1 MTTLERDTPTRR
13 SWAGSLFKRGL
24 GGFLFLLTLAT
35 LITHEA
41 YLLRPN
47 DPLLAHL
54 ATFKWWLIPHV
65 AGGAIAFLVAP
76 LQFSATLRRANPALH
91 RWLGRLYMVSVIV
104 SSILSVWIVL
114 RYELAANWA
123 VMGTMG
129 GLWLLTTVFAW
140 LAIRNRDI
148 RQHQLWIGRSF
159 GLTFTFVL
167 TRIIPDFVLPKMDYV
182 GVTALYWA
190 FIVVSLILP
199 DIILNGRALLPWR
212 SGARQMRRHAGLE
225 QTD

>member
-1 MTTLERDTPTRR
+1 MIESQPSRL
-13 SWAGSLFKRGL
+13 SWGVWLKRLF
-24 GGFLFLLTLAT
+24 GGGLFLLTLAT

-41 YLLRPN
+41 YVLKPG
-47 DPLLAHL
+47 DPLLVHL
-54 ATFKWWLIPHV
+54 APMKWWVIPHV
-65 AGGAIAFLVAP
+65 VGGTFAFLVAP
-76 LQFSATLRRANPALH
+76 LQFSTTLRRANPALH
-91 RWLGRLYMVSVIV
+91 RWLGRLYMVAVIV
-104 SSILSVWIVL
+104 SSTLSVWIVL
-114 RYELAANWA
+114 RFELKANWA

-129 GLWLLTTVFAW
+129 GLWLMTTVFAW

-190 FIVVSLILP
+190 FIVTALILP
-199 DIILNGRALLPWR
+199 DIILNGRALL
-212 SGARQMRRHAGLE
+212 GRR
-225 QTD
+225 

>member
-1 MTTLERDTPTRR
+1 MTTADPASSRPALAV
-13 SWAGSLFKRGL
+13 WFKRL
-24 GGFLFLLTLAT
+24 FGGGLFLLTLAT
-35 LITHEA
+35 LLTHEA
-41 YLLRPN
+41 YVLRPG

-54 ATFKWWLIPHV
+54 APMTPWLIPHIL
-65 AGGAIAFLVAP
+65 GGMIAFLVAP
-76 LQFSATLRRANPALH
+76 LQFSTTIRRRNPALH
-91 RWLGRLYMVSVIV
+91 RWLGRLYMAACIV

-114 RYELAANWA
+114 RFEHRANWA

-167 TRIIPDFVLPKMDYV
+167 TRIIPDFVLPGMDYA

-190 FIVVSLILP
+190 FIVTALILP
-199 DIILNGRALLPWR
+199 DLILNGRSLW
-212 SGARQMRRHAGLE
+212 GRR
-225 QTD
+225 